1 MAIDKEINRY
11 QWYDQIIKR
20 NMHKKK
26 KAKWEW
32 DRTLA
37 TSNGALSWN
46 KVSLSIKSS
55 YAYQREKQRS
65 SNIH

>member
-1 MAIDKEINRY
+1 MAIDKEINEY
-11 QWYDQIIKR
+11 QWNDQIIKR

-37 TSNGALSWN
+37 TGNSALSC
-46 KVSLSIKSS
+46 
-55 YAYQREKQRS
+55 KQG
-65 SNIH
+65 